1 VASRSLNVQITGD
14 AKGLAVATRQ
24 ADGHLDGLGKKTA
37 MVTRGM
43 ALGFAAAGAAA
54 AGTLVVGLKK
64 SVDAAMDAQKSQAR
78 LEAQLKA
85 SGISFRAHAKEI
97 DAVIQKHSQLAGL
110 DDEDLQDAFTNI
122 VRSTGSVNVA
132 MKQMGLVSD
141 IARAKHIDVA
151 KAGQLVARVAD
162 GQVTA
167 LNRYGAGVDK
177 NATKQE
183 ALAQLQQKFAGQ
195 ADAYGKTAAGAQ
207 ERFGVAVENLE
218 EKVGGKLLPVL
229 TDVTNKVATFVNQ
242 MESGTGAGGR
252 FAAQVSDGFGKVKA
266 VAEALWPVLKT
277 GGTVAL
283 GLLTTGFGRM
293 RTIVDAVAPTVIRL
307 KDAISGWVS
316 DNGPKIVAFSTMVRD
331 RSVGAFNVL
340 KGVVVTVFGAVKTAI
355 SAAVQFIRGWID
367 KHRDDIRAFGNA
379 WKNVG
384 KIVAGVALAIGTAVR
399 EVVEHVFVPVMKVA
413 LSVVK
418 AVWPSIR
425 KIVEGVLDAL
435 GGVVQV
441 FSGIFTGDFDRIWTG
456 VKSIFK
462 GGVKA
467 ILGIVSGARRAL
479 LTAASGIGGV
489 MKSTGSRA
497 RSSGLGNVPTSSS
510 TRARRAGSRA
520 ICISRRRFGKLPV
533 RRRSR
538 RQGDRRR
545 VRYPA
550 VGGFSGALHGA
561 NQAMAPFAR
570 EAAGFGLAISS
581 GRNDHSKYTA
591 SGHLSYHG
599 SGERARLLRVRDA
612 AGDGVREVHGFPLRR
627 PARGAHL
634 HAARVLDQGR
644 PQGTSTPIAASDHHD
659 HVHVAFDGKKG
670 VGDGT
675 GRKAR
680 TGDGLGRFDATSYAA
695 VGRHPGH
702 RDDSDRR
709 RTFTAAR
716 TSTAVAVDP
725 RVIRHRV
732 EVLKITPNPFNYTAR
747 SRRSTRAFTIKR
759 RPDTTSTGRAG
770 SGRVTYPGAAP
781 GVARTGS
788 GGVRLGGGS
797 GGSSSGGSGGSSAPR
812 TGSSGGPAPTV
823 DNKAIYGVTEST
835 IPTFGNTFS
844 GAPVKGRV
852 GTGPSKGMT
861 MDQATARQA
870 VLDGAP
876 TEFDYLDAALAQAE
890 STAGTGDDRD
900 ALTAILGYRQRAYQ
914 GAVASVT
921 RGRSR
926 RPAGT

>member
-1 VASRSLNVQITGD
+1 
-14 AKGLAVATRQ
+14 
-24 ADGHLDGLGKKTA
+24 
-37 MVTRGM
+37 
-43 ALGFAAAGAAA
+43 
-54 AGTLVVGLKK
+54 
-64 SVDAAMDAQKSQAR
+64 
-78 LEAQLKA
+78 
-85 SGISFRAHAKEI
+85 
-97 DAVIQKHSQLAGL
+97 
-110 DDEDLQDAFTNI
+110 
-122 VRSTGSVNVA
+122 VNVA

-340 KGVVVTVFGAVKTAI
+340 KGVVVTVFGAIKTAI

-384 KIVAGVALAIGTAVR
+384 KIVGGVALAIGTAVR

-456 VKSIFK
+456 VKNIFK

-467 ILGIVSGARRAL
+467 VLGILGGIVKGAG
-479 LTAASGIGGV
+479 AAI
-489 MKSTGSRA
+489 
-497 RSSGLGNVPTSSS
+497 SGLGGVLKDAIVDSIKWAARNVPKLIGAALGGLGKAIT
-510 TRARRAGSRA
+510 AGIKA
-520 ICISRRRFGKLPV
+520 GFGKL
-533 RRRSR
+533 
-538 RQGDRRR
+538 
-545 VRYPA
+545 
-550 VGGFSGALHGA
+550 
-561 NQAMAPFAR
+561 NPF
-570 EAAGFGLAISS
+570 
-581 GRNDHSKYTA
+581 
-591 SGHLSYHG
+591 
-599 SGERARLLRVRDA
+599 
-612 AGDGVREVHGFPLRR
+612 
-627 PARGAHL
+627 
-634 HAARVLDQGR
+634 
-644 PQGTSTPIAASDHHD
+644 
-659 HVHVAFDGKKG
+659 
-670 VGDGT
+670 
-675 GRKAR
+675 
-680 TGDGLGRFDATSYAA
+680 GDGLGDGTAWPSR
-695 VGRHPGH
+695 
-702 RDDSDRR
+702 
-709 RTFTAAR
+709 AAR
-716 TSTAVAVDP
+716 PVRRERAGRREADHGAV
-725 RVIRHRV
+725 REHG
-732 EVLKITPNPFNYTAR
+732 
-747 SRRSTRAFTIKR
+747 
-759 RPDTTSTGRAG
+759 RPVRPAHELGRAARRDHLSG
-770 SGRVTYPGAAP
+770 NVSWHSSGNAIDEAGSPAGMLGYFRYLKNTSGRGC
-781 GVARTGS
+781 
-788 GGVRLGGGS
+788 
-797 GGSSSGGSGGSSAPR
+797 
-812 TGSSGGPAPTV
+812 
-823 DNKAIYGVTEST
+823 
-835 IPTFGNTFS
+835 
-844 GAPVKGRV
+844 
-852 GTGPSKGMT
+852 
-861 MDQATARQA
+861 
-870 VLDGAP
+870 
-876 TEFDYLDAALAQAE
+876 
-890 STAGTGDDRD
+890 
-900 ALTAILGYRQRAYQ
+900 
-914 GAVASVT
+914 AS
-921 RGRSR
+921 
-926 RPAGT
+926 